1 MANKETGVLD
11 LTEAFVRITRAKELH
26 GEFAAALHHWVESRG
41 VEAQSRR
48 SVQFVC
54 YFGYVKVN
62 GLPVTNLPLKA
73 GEILHN
79 LRVALDYIAFQIYL
93 AGGGTPNGSDAH
105 KVEFP
110 IVDDLARWDQIVA
123 RKVPGAWPVV
133 IAELR
138 AVQQLKSSTPQ
149 PPPPLPPIDPLLSR
163 LRTLGGTDKHRNL
176 GLFATGAWSA
186 SMKSPEPKPWY
197 SVQIRIYQPGP
208 LLPLEPGQKVE
219 VSRVSVGP
227 PQGHPDDIFTWAS
240 GIELEKP
247 DPPEIMF
254 GFRAN
259 DDTQIDAAELPRV
272 INLVESIA
280 KRFTTMPGPYA

>member
-1 MANKETGVLD
+1 MVTAGVLD
-11 LTEAFVRITRAKELH
+11 LTDAFERIGRAKELH
-26 GEFAAALHHWVESRG
+26 GEFAAALHFWQESRG
-41 VEAQSRR
+41 VEALSER
-48 SVQFVC
+48 SPEFVI

-62 GLPVTNLPLKA
+62 AMPVTNLPLKA

-93 AGGGTPNGSDAH
+93 IGGGTPDGSDAH

-110 IVDDLARWDQIVA
+110 IVKDLIRWDQIVA
-123 RKVPGAWPVV
+123 RKVPGAWPAA

-138 AVQQLKSSTPQ
+138 AAQQLMSSSPQ

-176 GLFATGAWSA
+176 SLFATGAWSA
-186 SMKSPEPKPWY
+186 SMIAPAIEPWY
-197 SVQIRIYQPGP
+197 ATQIRIYTPGP

-219 VSRVSVGP
+219 VSRVSAGP
-227 PQGHPDDIFTWAS
+227 ASPHHHPDDTYLWAS
-240 GIELEKP
+240 GIKLQKP
-247 DPPEIMF
+247 DPPELKF

-259 DDTQIDAAELPRV
+259 DGTEIDARELPTV
-272 INLVESIA
+272 IALVESISH
-280 KRFTTMPGPYA
+280 RFAMLTGP